1 MKKISLIVSIVF
13 FVSVSYGQVY
23 DNVGTET
30 QADTTEIEV
39 GVLDAIRP
47 PIDHIVEIHPYL
59 DTYKP
64 MDLAYIRIDDI
75 LYSRLIWSVI
85 DLREKINHP
94 LYFPTETK
102 GNWKSLMQAILDAT
116 TDSSE
121 ANPNPLRVYKDEYLT
136 TPYAME
142 GLQNNMGQTSIEP
155 GIDEYGNFTG
165 EDKVIFVPWGPR
177 EVFQYHLKDMYI
189 IDKQRSVMEP
199 RLMAVAPMFWFE
211 PINPAGT
218 YVEENYDDDMPAV
231 PLRRWRRYGW
241 LYFKEMR
248 PMLAVT
254 NVFNEQNNAQR
265 RTYDDIFAQRRFS
278 SYINIEENRH
288 DNRPIAEYIVNG
300 MDQRLEADAIKEK
313 IRYKEH
319 DMWEF

>member
-1 MKKISLIVSIVF
+1 MKKISLIVCIVL

-23 DNVGTET
+23 DNAGTET
-30 QADTTEIEV
+30 DTTEIEV
-39 GVLDAIRP
+39 GVLEAIRP

-59 DTYKP
+59 DSYKP

-94 LYFPTETK
+94 LYFPTEK
-102 GNWKSLMQAILDAT
+102 RGNWKSLMQAILDAS

-121 ANPNPLRVYKDEYLT
+121 ANPNPLRVYSDEYLNI
-136 TPYAME
+136 PFAME
-142 GLQNNMGQTSIEP
+142 GLKNNMGQSYIEP
-155 GIDEYGNFTG
+155 IVNEWG
-165 EDKVIFVPWGPR
+165 EQIGEKPIFVPWGPR
-177 EVFQYHLKDMYI
+177 EVFQYHLKDMYV
-189 IDKQRSVMEP
+189 IDKQRSMMEP

-211 PINPAGT
+211 PVNPTAT
-218 YVEENYDDDMPAV
+218 YQEESYDDDMPSV

-278 SYINIEENRH
+278 SYIKAEENRQN
-288 DNRPIAEYIVNG
+288 NREINEYIVNG